1 MAHSVQNM
9 VTATTASQL
18 VVEGTDGQ
26 AKTGFIW
33 NNSTTD
39 YVRVSCG
46 TPSSGTVGVLLK
58 PATPFPIYLAA
69 ATSIYVSRDT
79 TAATDVECVVFY
91 A

>member
-33 NNSTTD
+33 NNSKTD
-39 YVRVSCG
+39 YIRISMG

-58 PATPFPIYLAA
+58 PAAPFPIYLAA
-69 ATSIYVSRDT
+69 ATNIYISRD
-79 TAATDVECVVFY
+79 ASATSDVECVVFY